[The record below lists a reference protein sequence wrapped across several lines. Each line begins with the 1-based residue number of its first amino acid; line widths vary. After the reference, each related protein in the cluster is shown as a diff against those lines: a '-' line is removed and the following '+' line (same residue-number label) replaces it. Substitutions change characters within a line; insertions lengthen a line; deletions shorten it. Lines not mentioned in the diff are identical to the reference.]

1 MQIMAVHT
9 ENLKADWTFQA
20 GDIQQN
26 LQNKTSVV

>member
-1 MQIMAVHT
+1 MQIMTVPT

-26 LQNKTSVV
+26 FQSKTSVV